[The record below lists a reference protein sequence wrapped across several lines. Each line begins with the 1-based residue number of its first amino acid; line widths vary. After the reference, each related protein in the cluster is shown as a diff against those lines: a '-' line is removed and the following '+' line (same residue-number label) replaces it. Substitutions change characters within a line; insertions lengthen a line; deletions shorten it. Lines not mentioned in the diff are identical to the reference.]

1 MRPLPVQDK
10 HEAEVA
16 FSSSR
21 LSFLT
26 HAHAQPNSQ
35 PRATFATADG
45 VAKSAVPK
53 SGGGGG
59 GGKAGKAAAAAA
71 ALSPEA
77 IEKLKQR
84 AEKFGTVAT
93 ASPILKQVLTA
104 EQKAAEAERLAKRK
118 AKFGIVDSPAADER
132 KKARM
137 EKFGTTPAGGG
148 GKGGKG
154 APAAAKAAA
163 APARVLTEE
172 EKAKIEAR
180 KARFN

>member
-1 MRPLPVQDK
+1 MRPLRVQDK

-35 PRATFATADG
+35 PRATCATADG

-53 SGGGGG
+53 SGGGG

-104 EQKAAEAERLAKRK
+104 EQKAAEAERIAKRK

-137 EKFGTTPAGGG
+137 EKFGTAPAGGG